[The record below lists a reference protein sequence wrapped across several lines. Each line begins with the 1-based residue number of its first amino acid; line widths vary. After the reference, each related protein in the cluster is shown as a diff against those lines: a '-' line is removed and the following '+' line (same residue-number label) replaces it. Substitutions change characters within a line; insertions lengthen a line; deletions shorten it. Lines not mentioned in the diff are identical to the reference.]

1 MSTKKIYFTT
11 EKQKVVNAANK
22 FSDEDTDQL
31 RFFAEEMTDLKK
43 NGTITIENVQK
54 LDNLINQLL
63 IMRSRHVF
71 SLMNW
76 LKQKYIVDA

>member
-1 MSTKKIYFTT
+1 MSNKKIYFTT
-11 EKQKVVNAANK
+11 EKQKVNAANK
-22 FSDEDTDQL
+22 FSDEDIEQL
-31 RFFAEEMTDLKK
+31 RFFAEQMTDLKK

-54 LDNLINQLL
+54 LDNLVNQLL

>member
-1 MSTKKIYFTT
+1 MTTKKIYFTT
-11 EKQKVVNAANK
+11 EEQKVNAANK
-22 FSDEDTDQL
+22 FSDEDIEQL
-31 RFFAEEMTDLKK
+31 RFFADEMTDLKA

-54 LDNLINQLL
+54 LDNLVNQLL

-76 LKQKYIVDA
+76 LKQKYIVDS

>member
-1 MSTKKIYFTT
+1 MSKKKIYFTT
-11 EKQKVVNAANK
+11 QEQKINAANQ
-22 FSDEDTDQL
+22 FSDEDIEQL
-31 RFFAEEMTDLKK
+31 RFFAEEMTDLRK

-54 LDNLINQLL
+54 LDNLVNQLL